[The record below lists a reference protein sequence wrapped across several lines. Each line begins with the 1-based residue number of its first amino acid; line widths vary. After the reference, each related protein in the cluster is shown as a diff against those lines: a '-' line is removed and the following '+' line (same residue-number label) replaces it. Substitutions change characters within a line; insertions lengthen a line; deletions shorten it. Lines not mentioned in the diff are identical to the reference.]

1 MTRRGQ
7 ILFFVPAFLLFF
19 VFVLLPSSQT
29 LIDSFYSHD
38 ATQRHFVGTL
48 YYRYAITDPRFHQSL
63 NNNLIYLLWT
73 LLFEVVVGLA
83 LAVGLEKNS
92 RFNHF
97 LRVAFFSPAGLLLG
111 GVWLGF
117 CVLFKD
123 GGGLLPGM
131 LQQRRAVVPVAPPF
145 C

>member
-19 VFVLLPSSQT
+19 VFVLLPSAQT

-73 LLFEVVVGLA
+73 LLFEVAVGLA
-83 LAVGLEKNS
+83 LAVGLENNS
-92 RFNHF
+92 RFNHLSSSSTAPF
-97 LRVAFFSPAGLLLG
+97 PMTRTRTTTRTRDSRGLRRFGQILIDYKRTAPVPASN
-111 GVWLGF
+111 
-117 CVLFKD
+117 
-123 GGGLLPGM
+123 
-131 LQQRRAVVPVAPPF
+131 R
-145 C
+145 

>member
-19 VFVLLPSSQT
+19 VFVLLPSTQT

-38 ATQRHFVGTL
+38 AAQRHFVGTL

-63 NNNLIYLLWT
+63 DNNLIYLLWT
-73 LLFEVVVGLA
+73 LLFEVAVGLA

-97 LRVAFFSPAGLLLG
+97 LRVAFF
-111 GVWLGF
+111 
-117 CVLFKD
+117 
-123 GGGLLPGM
+123 
-131 LQQRRAVVPVAPPF
+131 
-145 C
+145 